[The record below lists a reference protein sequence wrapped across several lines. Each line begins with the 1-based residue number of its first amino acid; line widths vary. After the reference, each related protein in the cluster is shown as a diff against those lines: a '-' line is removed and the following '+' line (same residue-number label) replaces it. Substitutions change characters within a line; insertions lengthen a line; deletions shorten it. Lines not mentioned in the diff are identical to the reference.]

1 MEGAAGPHPMSA
13 EEKTAMEDAAS
24 ESPVV
29 KDSASPDSQR
39 APFGLEDT
47 RDLRLKGVVVAGAPP
62 VRVGA
67 PGGEDKGEGHLQ

>member
-39 APFGLEDT
+39 APFNADADNPMNNPD
-47 RDLRLKGVVVAGAPP
+47 RVVPDLA
-62 VRVGA
+62 VRY
-67 PGGEDKGEGHLQ
+67 